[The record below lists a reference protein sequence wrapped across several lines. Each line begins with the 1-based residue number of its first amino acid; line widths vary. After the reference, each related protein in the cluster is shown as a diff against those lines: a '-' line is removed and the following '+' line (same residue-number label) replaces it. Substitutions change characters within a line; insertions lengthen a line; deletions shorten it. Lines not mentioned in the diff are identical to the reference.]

1 MVTQTDR
8 SLAAVPF
15 YLPGCWDHLTLCLI
29 GSHNTQS
36 IYDGRLQLRGHLRA
50 PSTARQHAKGHF
62 SMRITP
68 GAAVTGL
75 FRNLSS
81 THYGSPIGPYNKLFK
96 HLSPPMT
103 SAMSGHQL
111 DCVGQASGWP
121 VPQPVS
127 TERPSPPLSSFQ
139 SWQPFVS
146 PSVLVKTTLPGMKYN
161 ILHQKLNTSY
171 QELCPVSWCKVL

>member
-1 MVTQTDR
+1 MMGVYSSGATCE
-8 SLAAVPF
+8 
-15 YLPGCWDHLTLCLI
+15 LPAQPA
-29 GSHNTQS
+29 SMP
-36 IYDGRLQLRGHLRA
+36 RA
-50 PSTARQHAKGHF
+50 TFQ
-62 SMRITP
+62 MRITP

-127 TERPSPPLSSFQ
+127 TEHLSPPLSSFR

-146 PSVLVKTTLPGMKYN
+146 PSVQVKTTLPGMKYN